1 MNAKDTVQ
9 RLSRDIDEGLHQ
21 KDSAEWNGSP
31 EYLELLG
38 LSKALAGHDF
48 SEISDKADVLDKIQ
62 NQVKMKEAD
71 KRMKVKNSIRRPAI
85 IMASILVAGVLS
97 VSFVKPSFA
106 QEMLGRVLQKI
117 NLGNIIASQYDP
129 EQEPPFPEKWK
140 GKLFDKDGN
149 KIESYTEKLGE
160 VYTAEGELIVGSDGD
175 ELITKSQQEQ
185 RDQEATAKK
194 LVVKEPAE
202 LEQYALFSVK
212 LPKYL
217 PEGFVFD
224 HGEFYKDEN
233 GINGKYLDLFFTS
246 EKKGTKIWM
255 QQRYSDKETAYEMS
269 STGKME
275 KVSVSGV
282 DAVMWDERN
291 LDWEA
296 DGVLYGLSTKG
307 LDRAEVLKIA
317 ESIR

>member
-31 EYLELLG
+31 EYLELLS
-38 LSKALAGHDF
+38 LSKALAGQDF
-48 SEISDKADVLDKIQ
+48 SETSDKSDVLDKIQ
-62 NQVKMKEAD
+62 NRVKMKEAD
-71 KRMKVKNSIRRPAI
+71 RKMKVKNNIRRPAI
-85 IMASILVAGVLS
+85 IMASILIAGVLS

-106 QEMLGRVLQKI
+106 QEMLDRVLQKI

-129 EQEPPFPEKWK
+129 DQAPPFPEAWK

-160 VYTAEGELIVGSDGD
+160 VYNANGELIVGFDGD

-185 RDQEATAKK
+185 RDKEAAAKK
-194 LVVKEPAE
+194 VVIKEPAE
-202 LEQYALFSVK
+202 LEQYALFTVK

-217 PEGFVFD
+217 PEGFAFD

-233 GINGKYLDLFFTS
+233 GVNGKYLDLFFSS
-246 EKKGTKIWM
+246 EKKDTKIWM
-255 QQRYSDKETAYEMS
+255 QQRFSDKETAYEMS
-269 STGKME
+269 SSGKME

-282 DAVMWDERN
+282 DAVMCDERN

-307 LDRAEVLKIA
+307 LERAEVLKIA

>member
-1 MNAKDTVQ
+1 MNAKETVQ

-21 KDSAEWNGSP
+21 KDSTEWNGSP
-31 EYLELLG
+31 EYLELLS
-38 LSKALAGHDF
+38 LSKALAGQDF
-48 SEISDKADVLDKIQ
+48 SETSNKSDILDKIQ
-62 NQVKMKEAD
+62 SRIKIKEAD
-71 KRMKVKNSIRRPAI
+71 RKMKVKNSIRRPAI
-85 IMASILVAGVLS
+85 IMASLLVAGALS

-129 EQEPPFPEKWK
+129 DQEPPFPEKWK

-160 VYTAEGELIVGSDGD
+160 VYNANGELIVGFDGD

-185 RDQEATAKK
+185 RDKEAAAKK
-194 LVVKEPAE
+194 VVVKEPAE
-202 LEQYALFSVK
+202 LEQYALFTVK

-217 PEGFVFD
+217 PEGFAFD

-233 GINGKYLDLFFTS
+233 GVNGKYLDLFFTS

-255 QQRYSDKETAYEMS
+255 QQRFSDKETAYEMS

-282 DAVMWDERN
+282 DAVMWDDRN

-307 LDRAEVLKIA
+307 LERTEVLKIA